1 MRRPGK
7 PKPNSGGRRAFQRC
21 RRSSRRPGRGTRRI
35 RAGTDCERPGR
46 RDREPPVVGRDAS
59 LQRAR
64 HHRRDR
70 PPGAGGPR
78 APRVDRHRRSI
89 DRRHARAAPGAAT
102 RARVHARAAA
112 RQRRQGRGPA
122 GRIHQS
128 GGRHRRHPGCRP
140 RVFTGGIS
148 RADRADSQGA
158 CRRRVRLAVPGPPPC
173 VPVHALRRQ
182 PRAHAV
188 DQRAVQHHADGHG
201 DVLQGDARGCVAVL
215 HAPVGSLRHRAG
227 AHGKDLQ
234 ARLPGVRDPDYL
246 QRPRLRRREEDHLGR
261 RHRSRVDARQVPIH
275 RVKPHPLTRLFGYA
289 RPYRG
294 RLILAIVAMVVY
306 AVGDAGQAFLIRPI
320 VDKKLIFDNGIALM
334 AWGIVG
340 VYFVKGI
347 GSYLSSYMMASVGQR
362 VVMDL
367 RNQLY
372 HHILGQSAGFFAQRT
387 TGQLMSRLINDV
399 SQVQQA
405 VSETIGDLARETLV
419 AILLAGWLFW
429 IDARLTL
436 VCLTGAPLIVYPLV
450 RLGWRVRKTTRRS
463 QEALEHQ
470 THMGVE
476 AFTGHRIV
484 KAFGTEGHET
494 EKFRRAAYGLFRTN
508 MKVTAALSSL
518 PPLMELIGGVGMA
531 LALVY
536 GSIQVTAK
544 QMTPGEFFSFMGAL
558 LLMYGPAKKL
568 SRVNANLQQTIA
580 AAERI
585 FEMLDTHTE
594 VIERPG
600 AMAMMPFR
608 RSVEFADV
616 SFGYAD
622 GHDEILRGVSFRV
635 DLGQMIAIVGR
646 SGAGKTTLVNMLPRF
661 YDVTS
666 GVILIDGV
674 DIRHVTL
681 ASLRAQIGIVT
692 QETVLFDDTIA
703 TNIAYGS
710 PQASRESIEA
720 AARAANAHEFVTA
733 LPSGYDAT
741 IGERGQRLSG
751 GQRQRLAIARALLK
765 NAPILVL
772 DEATSALDS
781 ESELLVQEALTN
793 LMRNPTSFVIAHR
806 LSTIR
811 RADAIIVL
819 EQGRIVEIG
828 RHDDLLARTDGAY
841 AALYQMQQLE
851 HKKVDRRMAQS

>member
-1 MRRPGK
+1 V
-7 PKPNSGGRRAFQRC
+7 
-21 RRSSRRPGRGTRRI
+21 T
-35 RAGTDCERPGR
+35 
-46 RDREPPVVGRDAS
+46 
-59 LQRAR
+59 
-64 HHRRDR
+64 
-70 PPGAGGPR
+70 
-78 APRVDRHRRSI
+78 
-89 DRRHARAAPGAAT
+89 
-102 RARVHARAAA
+102 
-112 RQRRQGRGPA
+112 
-122 GRIHQS
+122 
-128 GGRHRRHPGCRP
+128 
-140 RVFTGGIS
+140 
-148 RADRADSQGA
+148 
-158 CRRRVRLAVPGPPPC
+158 
-173 VPVHALRRQ
+173 
-182 PRAHAV
+182 
-188 DQRAVQHHADGHG
+188 
-201 DVLQGDARGCVAVL
+201 
-215 HAPVGSLRHRAG
+215 
-227 AHGKDLQ
+227 
-234 ARLPGVRDPDYL
+234 
-246 QRPRLRRREEDHLGR
+246 
-261 RHRSRVDARQVPIH
+261 
-275 RVKPHPLTRLFGYA
+275 PHPLKRLFTYA

-294 RLILAIVAMVVY
+294 RLVLAIVAMVVY
-306 AVGDAGQAFLIRPI
+306 AAGDAGQAFLIKPI
-320 VDKKLIFDNGIALM
+320 IDKKLIFDNGIALM

-372 HHILGQSAGFFAQRT
+372 RHILGQSAGFFAQRT
-387 TGQLMSRLINDV
+387 TGQLMSRLSNDV

-419 AILLAGWLFW
+419 AIVLACWLFW

-450 RLGWRVRKTTRRS
+450 RLGWRVRRTTRRS
-463 QEALEHQ
+463 QEALEHL

-494 EKFRRAAYGLFRTN
+494 EKFSRAAYGLFRTN

-531 LALVY
+531 LALIY
-536 GSIQVTAK
+536 GSKQVTANL
-544 QMTPGEFFSFMGAL
+544 MTPGEFFSFMGAL

-580 AAERI
+580 ASERI

-594 VIERPG
+594 VIEQRG
-600 AMAMMPFR
+600 AEAMKPFR
-608 RSVEFADV
+608 RSIEFADV
-616 SFGYAD
+616 SFGYED
-622 GHDEILRGVSFRV
+622 GHDDILRGVSFRV
-635 DLGQMIAIVGR
+635 DAGQMIAIVGR

-661 YDVTS
+661 YDVT
-666 GVILIDGV
+666 GGGILIDGV
-674 DIRHVTL
+674 DIRHVSL

-692 QETVLFDDTIA
+692 QETVLFDDSIA

-710 PQASRESIEA
+710 PSAPREAIEA
-720 AARAANAHEFVTA
+720 AARAAHAHEFVSA
-733 LPSGYDAT
+733 LPAGYDTT

-793 LMRNPTSFVIAHR
+793 LMMNRTSFVIAHR

-828 RHDDLLARTDGAY
+828 QHDDLLARTDGAY
-841 AALYQMQQLE
+841 AALYQMQLLE
-851 HKKVDRRMAQS
+851 HKKVDRRMVQS